1 VRFSAVALLV
11 AVGAM
16 TAWLSDA
23 ARAERRVALV
33 IGNGA
38 YKNVPA
44 LPNPAHDAK
53 DVGDALKRIGF
64 ETITAIDVDKNGMDA
79 AAIRFTRAAR
89 DADVAMF
96 YYSGHALQYNGINY
110 LIPVDAKLPTKPI
123 CVAWRG
129 LMISLPTCSKRRIC
143 GFWCWIPAATI
154 RSLRI

>member
-1 VRFSAVALLV
+1 
-11 AVGAM
+11 M
-16 TAWLSDA
+16 TACLCVT

-110 LIPVDAKLPTKPI
+110 LIPVDAKLADEADLRRMARVDDLVCRLLLEKK
-123 CVAWRG
+123 
-129 LMISLPTCSKRRIC
+129 KRILVLDS
-143 GFWCWIPAATI
+143 GDENLHVPDLI
-154 RSLRI
+154 